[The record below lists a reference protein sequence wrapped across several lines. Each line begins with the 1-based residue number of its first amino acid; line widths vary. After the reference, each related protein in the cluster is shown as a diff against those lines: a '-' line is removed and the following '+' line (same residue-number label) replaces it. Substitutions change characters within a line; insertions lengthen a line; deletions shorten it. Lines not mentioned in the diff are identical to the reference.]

1 MDMTVEQSLE
11 QELQK
16 YPEAVRNGPLAATA
30 MVLAR
35 KMDDPDNSATSVS
48 MCANAMLS
56 IMTKLADAKPAEQ
69 QTDSLAKLLSKRQS
83 RRGDPQPLRES
94 PMMSET

>member
-1 MDMTVEQSLE
+1 MTVEQALTA
-11 QELQK
+11 ELAQM
-16 YPEAVRNGPLAATA
+16 PQHVRDSSLAATA

-56 IMTKLADAKPAEQ
+56 ILTKLNELAPR
-69 QTDSLAKLLSKRQS
+69 QTGEENPLATILSGRQKR
-83 RRGDPQPLRES
+83 LKAV
-94 PMMSET
+94 